1 MTMFYEPLADN
12 KVRCHL
18 CNHYCKIQESE
29 TGICGVRQ
37 NLGGKIYS
45 IVYGKIVAEHID
57 PIEKKPL
64 FNTKIPNLMSKF
76 CKNGF

>member
-1 MTMFYEPLADN
+1 MFYEPLADN

-64 FNTKIPNLMSKF
+64 FNTKIANLISKF